1 MESRETQKYR
11 LTVTFWSKPV
21 NYGAGWYIIAY
32 FAPNLI
38 IMSANNKI
46 LDWFRNVA
54 LVEGIS
60 MVVLVTFSVL
70 KRTTDFEWAALGV
83 KYVGWAHGILF
94 IAYVYLLW
102 MCTDKYKWKFSRVAI
117 FFLAS
122 LIPFAPFFVERKL
135 RHEERS

>member
-1 MESRETQKYR
+1 
-11 LTVTFWSKPV
+11 
-21 NYGAGWYIIAY
+21 
-32 FAPNLI
+32 
-38 IMSANNKI
+38 MSANNKV
-46 LDWFRNVA
+46 LDGFRNVA

-70 KRTTDFEWAALGV
+70 KRTTDLEWAVLGV

-102 MCTDKYKWKFSRVAI
+102 MCAVKYKWKFGRVI
-117 FFLAS
+117 VFFIAS

-135 RHEERS
+135 RHEEPS